1 MLTAALRELSRT
13 IRTLSARPGFA
24 ITVLLTLAVAIGA
37 NTLVFAL
44 IDGVYLSPL
53 PYRDAEQLVDVY
65 ASSTKRG
72 GGADN
77 VSIPDYIDQR
87 AGVPALSDIALYT
100 NASLNLVDTGAP
112 ERLRGLRATASLFST
127 LGVGAALGRTFGEDE
142 AVAGRDRVVVLTDT
156 LWRNR
161 FNADPNIVGRD
172 LRLDGE
178 NYRVIGVMRPEFMF
192 PSADTGFFV
201 PFTFRPEDRADDQRF
216 VNFSSSVG
224 RLAPGAT
231 SAEVEAQCNAL
242 IWRNVE
248 RIGTLGE
255 NGGEYAQTV
264 EASGFQAGVRAL
276 REQLSGQNAS
286 ELIPLQAAVAMVLLI
301 ACANLANLL
310 LTRLSSRH
318 NELAVRTALGASRA
332 RIVRELSMETLLLSL
347 AGAVLGMGLAWI
359 GVRLVAAS
367 GLLPSWAAFGMD
379 YRVLAFTFGI
389 ALLAGA
395 VFGALP
401 IWSMTAQST
410 QSLMREGTRLAGGAR
425 GARRT
430 RNVLV
435 VVQLALS
442 VALLAS
448 AGLLLRSFENALDQD
463 PGFRSDHVLIAGL
476 TLPPAKYPD
485 APAQARHLRQ
495 TIDAVRTLP
504 GIEAAG
510 ATTRMPFS
518 GENSGIIFRI
528 DGRVGEGSQLHAA
541 WRSVDEDYFKAM
553 RIPLV
558 RGRMF
563 SRADWDSTTRPI
575 VVDAAFEHNYFPNG
589 NAIGQRIFLGD
600 AGTDEPY
607 TIVGV
612 VGSVKHF
619 DLTMPASKPTFYF
632 DLGSRPAEGVYL
644 AVRTTGPS
652 GVLVDALRAA
662 VRSVDPEQPLFNVAT
677 LDQRISMSL
686 AGRRVPLVLIGLFAA
701 VAVLLAAIGIYG
713 VLAFT
718 VAQRISEIGVRVA
731 LGATRSRILQLVV
744 ADGGRLIAIGL
755 AVGLLCAVALGRLLQ
770 SRLFG
775 VGSIDPVTLA
785 AVVLGFA
792 AIALFACWLPA
803 RRAANTD
810 PIVAL
815 RYE

>member
-1 MLTAALRELSRT
+1 
-13 IRTLSARPGFA
+13 
-24 ITVLLTLAVAIGA
+24 
-37 NTLVFAL
+37 
-44 IDGVYLSPL
+44 
-53 PYRDAEQLVDVY
+53 
-65 ASSTKRG
+65 
-72 GGADN
+72 
-77 VSIPDYIDQR
+77 
-87 AGVPALSDIALYT
+87 
-100 NASLNLVDTGAP
+100 
-112 ERLRGLRATASLFST
+112 
-127 LGVGAALGRTFGEDE
+127 
-142 AVAGRDRVVVLTDT
+142 
-156 LWRNR
+156 
-161 FNADPNIVGRD
+161 
-172 LRLDGE
+172 
-178 NYRVIGVMRPEFMF
+178 
-192 PSADTGFFV
+192 
-201 PFTFRPEDRADDQRF
+201 
-216 VNFSSSVG
+216 
-224 RLAPGAT
+224 
-231 SAEVEAQCNAL
+231 
-242 IWRNVE
+242 
-248 RIGTLGE
+248 
-255 NGGEYAQTV
+255 
-264 EASGFQAGVRAL
+264 
-276 REQLSGQNAS
+276 
-286 ELIPLQAAVAMVLLI
+286 
-301 ACANLANLL
+301 
-310 LTRLSSRH
+310 
-318 NELAVRTALGASRA
+318 
-332 RIVRELSMETLLLSL
+332 
-347 AGAVLGMGLAWI
+347 
-359 GVRLVAAS
+359 
-367 GLLPSWAAFGMD
+367 
-379 YRVLAFTFGI
+379 VLAFTFAI
-389 ALLAGA
+389 AVLAGA

-401 IWSMTAQST
+401 IWSMTATSA

-448 AGLLLRSFENALDQD
+448 AGLLLRSFENALEQD

-510 ATTRMPFS
+510 ATTRMPFL

-528 DGRVGEGSQLHAA
+528 DGREGSQLHAA

-558 RGRMF
+558 RGRVF

-575 VVDAAFEHNYFPNG
+575 VVDASFERTNFPNG
-589 NAIGQRIFLGD
+589 DAIGQRIFLGD

-607 TIVGV
+607 TIIGV

-632 DLGSRPAEGVYL
+632 DLGTRPGEGVYL

-652 GVLVDALRAA
+652 GALVDALRAT

-677 LDQRISMSL
+677 LDQRINMSL

-755 AVGLLCAVALGRLLQ
+755 AVGLLCALALGRLLQ

-775 VGSIDPVTLA
+775 VGSVDA
-785 AVVLGFA
+785 ASLVAVMLGFA